1 MVKLS
6 TNIFSEFIRNIEQLF
21 KEEYIKKYIKYYKI
35 SQIMSKLHIDWTILT
50 ILKEIYNNLPLIIH
64 IANENFFQF

>member
-21 KEEYIKKYIKYYKI
+21 KEEYIKIYIKYYKI
-35 SQIMSKLHIDWTILT
+35 SQIMSKLHID
-50 ILKEIYNNLPLIIH
+50 
-64 IANENFFQF
+64 